1 MGSEARS
8 VEVVVLG
15 TAGSTPACV
24 VVAAVVEEAV
34 VVVDCAA
41 GVTTVPP
48 PLLTPVLAAVITEAF
63 PVELAPL
70 EIPCAVA
77 EAAAGLTAKAAEVKL
92 AAAAVTKLAL
102 LLDPAAVPITAP

>member
-1 MGSEARS
+1 VGSDARS

-24 VVAAVVEEAV
+24 VLAAVVEEAV

-41 GVTTVPP
+41 GVTTV
-48 PLLTPVLAAVITEAF
+48 TPAF
-63 PVELAPL
+63 L
-70 EIPCAVA
+70 IPCAVA

-92 AAAAVTKLAL
+92 AAAAVTKLVL

>member
-1 MGSEARS
+1 MGSDARS

-15 TAGSTPACV
+15 TAGSTPACTLLP
-24 VVAAVVEEAV
+24 AGSEDDV

-48 PLLTPVLAAVITEAF
+48 PLVTPVLAAVITEAF
-63 PVELAPL
+63 LVELAPL

-92 AAAAVTKLAL
+92 AAAAVTKLVL